1 MEMTPAV
8 KKKSRFRQVLKNLN
22 NNKVFL
28 LMLMPGSILLL
39 IFSYLPMPGI
49 IIAFKKMRFYS
60 PSIITNIVDSKWMGL
75 KNFEFLFNTP
85 DAWRITRNT
94 VGYNLIFII
103 TVTILSVL
111 FAVMLNEVKNKGLS
125 KLYQTTMMLPYFLSW
140 VVVSYIVYAFFNETY
155 GIVNKV
161 ILPALGKDAVMWYTN
176 LKAWPAILIFLN
188 AWKNIGYSAVV
199 YIAAMSGIDQ
209 ELYEAASIDGASKLQ
224 QIRCITLPHLTPL
237 ITILTI
243 LAVGRIFQGDF
254 GLFYFATMNQGGG
267 VLKAVTDVINTYTYD
282 VLNNGNIGMAAA
294 ASLYQSV
301 VGFVLVLAAN
311 FVVSKIDEENSLF

>member
-1 MEMTPAV
+1 MQTIQTT
-8 KKKSRFRQVLKNLN
+8 KKKSKIERTLN
-22 NNKVFL
+22 DLNRNIAFL
-28 LMLMPGSILLL
+28 LMLLPGTILLL
-39 IFSYLPMPGI
+39 IFSYLPMPGV
-49 IIAFKKMRFYS
+49 IIAFKKMKFFS
-60 PSIITNIVDSKWMGL
+60 PSIITNIVDSKWMGV

-94 VGYNLIFII
+94 VGYNIIFIV
-103 TVTILSVL
+103 TVTILSVA
-111 FAVMLNEVKNKGLS
+111 FAIMLNEITSKKLS
-125 KLYQTTMMLPYFLSW
+125 KVYQTTMMLPYFLSW

-161 ILPALGKDAVMWYTN
+161 ILPAMGKSEIMWYTN
-176 LKAWPAILIFLN
+176 IKAWPGIIIFLN

-224 QIRCITLPHLTPL
+224 QIKSITLPHLTPL
-237 ITILTI
+237 VTILTI

-254 GLFYFATMNQGGG
+254 GLFYFATMSQGHG
-267 VLKAVTDVINTYTYD
+267 VLKETTDVINTYTYD

-294 ASLYQSV
+294 ASLYQSC

-311 FVVSKIDEENSLF
+311 FAVSKINKENSLF